1 MFHSIVYDS
10 VIESGLIAIL
20 IFTPLA
26 KGATELWSVSIVNFI
41 TLIMLVAWLLK
52 MRSTGGFKIK
62 KTSLDYPILA
72 LLVIAAA
79 STIFSIDRT
88 VSISAWPKIVTYV
101 LLFYLVV
108 NNINTRE
115 KIRRVAITI
124 ICVGAFLSIFGL
136 IEYLKGIDGSKALI
150 TATYAGYA
158 GSHNHFAGYLEMA
171 IPVAIGM
178 SYAMTETGKRIILGY
193 AIMLMVVALILSLS
207 RGGCASVV
215 ISMCV
220 MGILL
225 SRTGHFTRKVWLPLS
240 FLSVVFV
247 TLAIIGMNPITK
259 RVLETRK
266 QMEDLTNYGR
276 IKTWE
281 RTINIIK
288 DHPLSGTGIG
298 TFAAV
303 FPRYHP
309 PDFRLRDVY
318 AHNDYLHMISETGIF
333 VLPFIFCV
341 IFNTLRSGITTF
353 LRTKSRF
360 KQGIALG
367 TVAGIVAI
375 LIHSFVDFNLHIPA
389 NAILFIVLGSLVQVQ
404 STRSKVHTAL
414 MTPL

>member
-1 MFHSIVYDS
+1 MSSYRVYDS
-10 VIESGLIAIL
+10 IIETGLIAIL

-26 KGATELWSVSIVNFI
+26 KGAIELWSISIVYFI
-41 TLIMLVAWLLK
+41 TLIMLVFWLLK

-88 VSISAWPKIVTYV
+88 ASISAWPKIITYV
-101 LLFYLVV
+101 LLFYLLV

-136 IEYLKGIDGSKALI
+136 IEYLKEIDGSKAHI

-171 IPVAIGM
+171 IPIAIGTL
-178 SYAMTETGKRIILGY
+178 YTMTETGKKIILGY
-193 AIMLMVVALILSLS
+193 AIMLMAVALILSLS
-207 RGGCASVV
+207 RGGCAAVV

-220 MGILL
+220 IGILL
-225 SRTGHFTRKVWLPLS
+225 AKTGHFTRKVWLPLS
-240 FLSVVFV
+240 FLSVIFV
-247 TLAIIGMNPITK
+247 ISAIICMNPITK
-259 RVLETRK
+259 QVLETRK
-266 QMEDLTNYGR
+266 QMQDLTNYSR
-276 IKTWE
+276 IKIWKG
-281 RTINIIK
+281 TINTIN
-288 DHPLSGTGIG
+288 DHPISGTGVG
-298 TFAAV
+298 TFTPV

-318 AHNDYLHMISETGIF
+318 AHNDYLQAVSEMGVF
-333 VLPFIFCV
+333 VLPFIFWL

-353 LRTKSRF
+353 LQTKSRF

-367 TVAGIVAI
+367 AVAGITAI

-389 NAILFIVLGSLVQVQ
+389 NAILFIVLGAFVQVQ
-404 STRSKVHTAL
+404 STRSEVHTAL

>member
-1 MFHSIVYDS
+1 MRDKNIRLCDLI
-10 VIESGLIAIL
+10 IESGLIAIL

-26 KGATELWSVSIVNFI
+26 KGATEPWSISIVYFI

-72 LLVIAAA
+72 LLVIAAV
-79 STIFSIDRT
+79 STIFAIDRT
-88 VSISAWPKIVTYV
+88 ASISAWPKIITYV

-115 KIRRVAITI
+115 KIRRVAIII

-136 IEYLKGIDGSKALI
+136 IEYLKGIDGSKAFI
-150 TATYAGYA
+150 TATYGK
-158 GSHNHFAGYLEMA
+158 HNHFAGYLEMA
-171 IPVAIGM
+171 IPVTIGM
-178 SYAMTETGKRIILGY
+178 LYTMTETGKRIILGY
-193 AIMLMVVALILSLS
+193 TIMLMVVALILSLS
-207 RGGCASVV
+207 RGGCAAVV

-225 SRTGHFTRKVWLPLS
+225 SRTGHFTRKVWLPLT

-247 TLAIIGMNPITK
+247 ALAIIGTNPITK
-259 RVLETRK
+259 KVLQTRK

-276 IKTWE
+276 VKTW
-281 RTINIIK
+281 RGTINIIK
-288 DHPLSGTGIG
+288 DHPISGTGVG

-303 FPRYHP
+303 FPRYQP

-318 AHNDYLHMISETGIF
+318 AYNDYLHMISETGIF
-333 VLPFIFCV
+333 VLPFIFWV
-341 IFNTLRSGITTF
+341 IFNSLRSGITTF
-353 LRTKSRF
+353 LHTKGRF
-360 KQGIALG
+360 KRGVTLG
-367 TVAGIVAI
+367 AITGIVAI

-404 STRSKVHTAL
+404 NTRSKVQQL
-414 MTPL
+414 

>member
-1 MFHSIVYDS
+1 MTRIICDYT
-10 VIESGLIAIL
+10 IESGLIAIL

-26 KGATELWSVSIVNFI
+26 KGATELWSISIVYFI
-41 TLIMLVAWLLK
+41 TLIMFVAWLLK
-52 MRSTGGFKIK
+52 IRSTGGFKIK

-72 LLVIAAA
+72 LFVIAAI

-88 VSISAWPKIVTYV
+88 VSISAWPKIITYV

-108 NNINTRE
+108 NNINTSE
-115 KIRRVAITI
+115 KIRRVAIII

-136 IEYLKGIDGSKALI
+136 IEYLKEIDGSKAHI

-158 GSHNHFAGYLEMA
+158 GSHNHLAGYLEMS
-171 IPVAIGM
+171 IPVAIGIL
-178 SYAMTETGKRIILGY
+178 YTMTETGKKFILGY
-193 AIMLMVVALILSLS
+193 AIMLMAVALILSLS
-207 RGGCASVV
+207 RGGCAAVV

-220 MGILL
+220 MVILL
-225 SRTGHFTRKVWLPLS
+225 SKTGHFTSKVWLPLS
-240 FLSVVFV
+240 FLSIVFV
-247 TLAIIGMNPITK
+247 TLAIIGMNPIAK
-259 RVLETRK
+259 QVLETRK

-276 IKTWE
+276 IKIW
-281 RTINIIK
+281 RGTINTIK
-288 DHPLSGTGIG
+288 DYPLSGTGVG

-333 VLPFIFCV
+333 VLPFIFWF
-341 IFNTLRSGITTF
+341 IFNILRSGITTF
-353 LRTKSRF
+353 LHTKSRF
-360 KQGIALG
+360 KQGITLG
-367 TVAGIVAI
+367 AITGIVAI

-404 STRSKVHTAL
+404 STKSKVHTTL